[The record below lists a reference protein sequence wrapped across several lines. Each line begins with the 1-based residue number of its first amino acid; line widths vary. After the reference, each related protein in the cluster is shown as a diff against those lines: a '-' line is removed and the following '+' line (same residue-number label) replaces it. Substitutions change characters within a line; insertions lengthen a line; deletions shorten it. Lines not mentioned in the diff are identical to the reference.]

1 MSSYQLLQFHS
12 KITKKERQSDLNPPG
27 SIHPADVCSSSF
39 VICLTNQNMIGTE
52 CITCLS
58 RSSTNSVVNR
68 RHGSIFYLPTFAYTH
83 LFTGGNYVKHW
94 PYIRIPSVSSCFFHS
109 LELILL
115 TVCFL
120 KPLTGCCTNSLVILQ
135 SYSHISLIFEIK
147 YPISGANGKPLSCYV
162 SGCLINTCC

>member
-1 MSSYQLLQFHS
+1 MSSYQLLYFHS
-12 KITKKERQSDLNPPG
+12 KITIKERQSDLNPPG

-52 CITCLS
+52 CITHLS

-94 PYIRIPSVSSCFFHS
+94 PYIRIPSVSSYFFS
-109 LELILL
+109 LIRAH
-115 TVCFL
+115 F
-120 KPLTGCCTNSLVILQ
+120 TNSLFPEASNRLLHKQFSHIIVLQ
-135 SYSHISLIFEIK
+135 SY
-147 YPISGANGKPLSCYV
+147 KPYF
-162 SGCLINTCC
+162 

>member
-1 MSSYQLLQFHS
+1 MSSYQLLYFHS

-52 CITCLS
+52 CITHLS

-94 PYIRIPSVSSCFFHS
+94 PYIRIPSVSLFFS
-109 LELILL
+109 LIRAH
-115 TVCFL
+115 F
-120 KPLTGCCTNSLVILQ
+120 TNSLFPEASNRLLHKQFSHIIVLQ
-135 SYSHISLIFEIK
+135 SY
-147 YPISGANGKPLSCYV
+147 KPYF
-162 SGCLINTCC
+162 